1 MPRNAGVGACLFN
14 SSHSSSQPWQSVW
27 QVNLP
32 ARPIDRLLPAC
43 LPGCLAAIGWQDA
56 LAHSVVVCL
65 FTACIIAQNLHKFL
79 QNSRQQQEQ
88 HVVTCYIVSHV
99 AASTTQ
105 ANKQYYWKYV
115 ASATCCANICTC
127 TRVFLKICLFL
138 FRVYMCDYFSL
149 KV

>member
-1 MPRNAGVGACLFN
+1 MRRCVAANSRTHACRAMPVLEPAYLTAATAAV
-14 SSHSSSQPWQSVW
+14 SHGNQCGKSISRLGRS
-27 QVNLP
+27 
-32 ARPIDRLLPAC
+32 IDCCLPAC
-43 LPGCLAAIGWQDA
+43 LPGCLASIGWQDA

-88 HVVTCYIVSHV
+88 HVVTWYIVSHV

-127 TRVFLKICLFL
+127 TRVFL
-138 FRVYMCDYFSL
+138 
-149 KV
+149 